1 MSADFASRTSLAD
14 VLAALDGAAI
24 DGRRRQELRSAIRA
38 ACRLIGRDPEA
49 ISAEPRFLRPLLE
62 AVSPDV
68 HGMSRGRWNNVRSL
82 VGGALKTVTSVMPG
96 RDRTP
101 LSPGWERLLASA
113 LKDRRI
119 RLQPFARFMSAK
131 GIDPDAVTLVDLF
144 AWRDAMANDRLR
156 RDPEKAWDGFSWVW
170 NACVREI
177 PGWPSIP
184 IERQDRRESYVLPW
198 SMQPES
204 LKVEVDDFLRWRSG
218 ITLDE
223 DGPARPARA
232 TTLAMRERQLRVAA
246 SILLRSGVS
255 FAELRGIADL
265 VTLDRFKL
273 VLRFMLDRNGGKTS
287 SQIGNMAGFLKH
299 VADVWVKTDRE
310 TVEAMKKVTA
320 KLCSSRGGL
329 RPKNRE
335 RLRPFDDR
343 AVVEA
348 FLDLPDRIRRELPG
362 MRVSKRSKAVLAQTA
377 VAIALLQTTAI
388 RIRNLCGLGMRKH
401 LIPRGREVFLVIP
414 GDQVK
419 NGEEIEAVLPP
430 EVVDVLAWYIRERRP
445 RLMTDETD
453 ALFPG
458 ANGRP
463 KSPVTF
469 GPQISG
475 TVKRFLGIEVNPHL
489 FRHTMGKLFLDVR
502 PGDYETIRSVLAHR
516 DIETTK
522 SVYTGTESVAAGR
535 HFNAVIATRRAARS
549 APVPTRSKRK
559 GAA

>member
-14 VLAALDGAAI
+14 VLRALQTAPVAA
-24 DGRRRQELRSAIRA
+24 RRRQELRSAVNMA
-38 ACRLIGRDPEA
+38 ALLIGRPREA
-49 ISAEPRFLRPLLE
+49 IPAEPRFLRPLLD
-62 AVSPDV
+62 AVSPEA
-68 HGMSRGRWNNVRSL
+68 HGMSRGRWNNIRSL
-82 VGGALKTVTSVMPG
+82 VGAALKTVTSVMPG
-96 RDRTP
+96 RDMTP
-101 LSPGWERLLASA
+101 LSPVWERLLASA
-113 LKDRRI
+113 SKDRRI
-119 RLQPFARFMSAK
+119 RLQPFARFMSAR
-131 GIDPDAVTLVDLF
+131 GIDPDAVTLADLF

-156 RDPEKAWDGFSWVW
+156 RDPEKAWDGFVWTW
-170 NACVREI
+170 NACLREVE
-177 PGWPSIP
+177 GWPSIP

-198 SMQPES
+198 SMLPES
-204 LKVEVDDFLRWRSG
+204 LKAEVDDFLRWRSG

-223 DGPARPARA
+223 DGPARPARE

-246 SILLRSGVS
+246 SILLRSGVP

-265 VTLDRFKL
+265 VALDRFKL

-299 VADVWVKTDRE
+299 VADVWVKTDRA
-310 TVEAMKKVTA
+310 TIEAMKKVTA

-362 MRVSKRSKAVLAQTA
+362 MRVSERSKAVLAQTA

-388 RIRNLCGLGMRKH
+388 RIRNLCGLGVREH
-401 LIPRGREVFLVIP
+401 LIPRGKEIFLVIP

-430 EVVDVLAWYIRERRP
+430 EVVDLLAWYIREHRP
-445 RLMTDETD
+445 RLMTGETD

-463 KSPVTF
+463 KSTHTF
-469 GPQISG
+469 GPQISA

-489 FRHTMGKLFLDVR
+489 FRHAMGKLFLDVR
-502 PGDYETIRSVLAHR
+502 PGDYETVRSVLAHR
-516 DIETTK
+516 NIETTK
-522 SVYTGTESVAAGR
+522 SVYTGAESVAAGR
-535 HFNAVIATRRAARS
+535 HFNAVIATRRAARNATVTS
-549 APVPTRSKRK
+549 RLKRK